1 MENSDED
8 CGFHVS
14 YYTSENK
21 ALAAMNDAVN
31 AHLNI
36 CGTPPV
42 YGEEG
47 FDEDNNCMERS
58 THGVV
63 IRNGYNQFIWSV
75 DPVIP
80 ID

>member
-1 MENSDED
+1 
-8 CGFHVS
+8 
-14 YYTSENK
+14 
-21 ALAAMNDAVN
+21 
-31 AHLNI
+31 
-36 CGTPPV
+36 
-42 YGEEG
+42 
-47 FDEDNNCMERS
+47 MERS